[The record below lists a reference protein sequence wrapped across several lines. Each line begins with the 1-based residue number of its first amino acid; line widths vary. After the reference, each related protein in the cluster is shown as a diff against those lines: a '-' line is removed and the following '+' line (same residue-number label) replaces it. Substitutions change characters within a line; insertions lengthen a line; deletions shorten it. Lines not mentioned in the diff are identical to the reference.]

1 MFAESLIILSGILSG
16 LVAFVDL
23 YYDLCFGFMLFCGFM
38 IYFPQVSV
46 TQTEWWCELSNSAKN
61 K

>member
-16 LVAFVDL
+16 LVAFLDL

-38 IYFPQVSV
+38 IYFPRVSV
-46 TQTEWWCELSNSAKN
+46 TQTEW
-61 K
+61 